1 VNTIK
6 ALAQKFSNDWSM
18 NMVSLLT
25 YNLLTTIFPIL
36 LAILTA
42 ALYVLG
48 SLSPQAFHA
57 VVAKMSGALP
67 GGLTAAINLNTLQK
81 NLVHI
86 TGPLA
91 LISLAG
97 LLWGGSNLFS
107 SMENVFSI
115 FFRTKARGFLAQ
127 KLMAIGMVVILAILL
142 PLSLAASSLATAD
155 SSAFRAVL
163 PQPLSIVP
171 SIVGPL
177 TSLFVLWVLF
187 LIFYMVV
194 PNTKVPFRNA
204 WRGALAAAILFAL
217 FNLLFPLY
225 FKLFL
230 HGNGR
235 YGAVAASLLVLIA
248 WLWFF
253 ALITVIGAQI
263 NAVAMGIKPT
273 RYDLPGTL
281 VRAYEQD
288 MASTRKPPASTPSPS
303 PSRKSPSL
311 ARRGG
316 RR

>member
-6 ALAQKFSNDWSM
+6 TFGQKFSNDWSM

-48 SLSPQAFHA
+48 SLSPQAFQQ
-57 VVAKMSGALP
+57 VVAQMSSALP
-67 GGLTAAINLNTLQK
+67 SSMTGAINLNTLQK
-81 NLVHI
+81 SLVHI
-86 TGPLA
+86 TGPLT

-97 LLWGGSNLFS
+97 LLWGGANLFS

-115 FFRTKARGFLAQ
+115 FFRTKARGFLQQ

-142 PLSLAASSLATAD
+142 PLSLAASSVVTAD
-155 SSAFRAVL
+155 SSAFGSVL
-163 PQPLSIVP
+163 PASLTIVL

-187 LIFYMVV
+187 LVIYMVV
-194 PNTKVPFRNA
+194 PNTRVPFRTA
-204 WRGALAAAILFAL
+204 WRGAAAAAVLFAL
-217 FNLLFPLY
+217 FDLLFPLY

-273 RYDLPGTL
+273 PHDLPGTL
-281 VRAYEQD
+281 VREYEQD
-288 MASTRKPPASTPSPS
+288 RASTRKSPASTPSPP